1 MKELLSMLKGDKE
14 KDITRDDVKTSLL
27 YLTIPIVIINL
38 LRMAYN
44 MADTFWLS
52 KLSKE
57 AIAAV
62 TFSFPAV
69 FMMISLGIGVSIA
82 GSILVA
88 RYRGRRDGDMVSY
101 TAS

>member
-1 MKELLSMLKGDKE
+1 MKNMFAMLKGDKE
-14 KDITRDDVKTSLL
+14 IDITRDDVKTSLL
-27 YLTIPIVIINL
+27 YLAIPIVLINL

-62 TFSFPAV
+62 TFSFPV
-69 FMMISLGIGVSIA
+69 VYLMISMGIGVSIA
-82 GSILVA
+82 GSIF
-88 RYRGRRDGDMVSY
+88 GRRE
-101 TAS
+101 